1 MSHADNLLTEY
12 DRNPDPTRRRDIV
25 CELVQIIREYD
36 GELDKREETLDELR
50 GAFSESCLGYGLHTC
65 AYTEAG
71 GNCII
76 CGEHY
81 PPGS

>member
-36 GELDKREETLDELR
+36 GELDKREEALDELK
-50 GAFSESCLGYGLHTC
+50 GAF
-65 AYTEAG
+65 TEMCYD
-71 GNCII
+71 N
-76 CGEHY
+76 
-81 PPGS
+81 GSLATMRKAHNEP